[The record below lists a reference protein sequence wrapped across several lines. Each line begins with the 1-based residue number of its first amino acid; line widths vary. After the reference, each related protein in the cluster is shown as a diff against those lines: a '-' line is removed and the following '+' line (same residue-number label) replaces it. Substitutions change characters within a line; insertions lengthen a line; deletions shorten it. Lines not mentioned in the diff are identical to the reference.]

1 MKNLTEEEKQMLNDG
16 VEEPD
21 IVIEGKALAFIAI
34 AVVCVVVLCAV
45 VVGLAVLVEHA
56 IRALC

>member
-1 MKNLTEEEKQMLNDG
+1 MKNLTEEERQMLNDG